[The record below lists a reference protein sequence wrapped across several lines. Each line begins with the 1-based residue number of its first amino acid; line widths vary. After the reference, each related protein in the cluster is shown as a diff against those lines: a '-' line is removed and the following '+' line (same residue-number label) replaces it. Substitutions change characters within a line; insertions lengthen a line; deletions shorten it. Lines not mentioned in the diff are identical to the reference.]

1 MLKEFTIGRQK
12 ALILLAQSLK
22 VPSREL
28 TLEAIMENVSQEDL
42 RWVTDKVHY
51 FLLKLLEEAEY
62 DPVEE
67 TSCISLS
74 E

>member
-42 RWVTDKVHY
+42 RWVTERFHY
-51 FLLKLLEEAEY
+51 YSFKILEEIVCK
-62 DPVEE
+62 VE
-67 TSCISLS
+67 
-74 E
+74 

>member
-51 FLLKLLEEAEY
+51 FLLKLLEEAEF

-74 E
+74 

>member
-42 RWVTDKVHY
+42 RWVTERFHY
-51 FLLKLLEEAEY
+51 YSLKILEEIEGK
-62 DPVEE
+62 VE
-67 TSCISLS
+67 
-74 E
+74 

>member
-42 RWVTDKVHY
+42 RWVTERFHYYSLKILVEIEGKV
-51 FLLKLLEEAEY
+51 E
-62 DPVEE
+62 
-67 TSCISLS
+67 
-74 E
+74 

>member
-42 RWVTDKVHY
+42 RWVTERFHYYSLKIIEEIEGKV
-51 FLLKLLEEAEY
+51 E
-62 DPVEE
+62 
-67 TSCISLS
+67 
-74 E
+74 

>member
-42 RWVTDKVHY
+42 RWVTERFHY
-51 FLLKLLEEAEY
+51 YSLKILEEIECI
-62 DPVEE
+62 VE
-67 TSCISLS
+67 
-74 E
+74 

>member
-42 RWVTDKVHY
+42 RWVTERFQY
-51 FLLKLLEEAEY
+51 YSLKILEEIEGK
-62 DPVEE
+62 VE
-67 TSCISLS
+67 
-74 E
+74 